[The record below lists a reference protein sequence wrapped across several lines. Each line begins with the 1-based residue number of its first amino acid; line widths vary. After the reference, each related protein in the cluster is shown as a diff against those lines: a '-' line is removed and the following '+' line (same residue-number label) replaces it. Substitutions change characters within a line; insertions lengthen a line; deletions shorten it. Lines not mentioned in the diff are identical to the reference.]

1 MSTTKK
7 LNDIDRTPSNAVDA
21 KLNKED
27 YGISELR
34 SEDETDDEEQPNKP
48 IPEWAKNANIL
59 KSSLKQAHDY
69 INFTDLFK
77 AATRAEINL
86 EQIFKTKKQKY
97 YQRSSSA
104 IWQSPPVWRNG
115 LNGDESFK
123 KTNIY

>member
-7 LNDIDRTPSNAVDA
+7 LNDIHRTPPKALGI
-21 KLNKED
+21 KPNKED
-27 YGISELR
+27 YDINELR

-48 IPEWAKNANIL
+48 IPMWAKDVIIL
-59 KSSLKQAHDY
+59 ESSLKQAHSY
-69 INFTDLFK
+69 VHFTNLFK
-77 AATRAEINL
+77 AATTAEINL

-97 YQRSSSA
+97 CQRSSSA
-104 IWQSPPVWRNG
+104 IWKSPPVWRNG